1 MKESGRAMF
10 EWYYTRNKEQCGPVN
25 STQLKE
31 LAAQGEL
38 LPTDLVWKDGM
49 TQWVSAATLKSLFA
63 EPSAPTPLAH
73 AAPKAAPTR
82 HAVAAVAQPAVAT
95 AAAITPAA
103 AAVSESIPYY
113 SPTIDMTAQ
122 VIASLRGFPH
132 LTGARG
138 EFPLS
143 EEQLKQLALTARLR
157 APVRR
162 AAALYLVLFISGLL
176 FSAAYLTFFLLISS
190 RFGAAMGGMPP
201 EMAGEIVLW
210 LGIVAGLSV
219 LSLFASRA
227 TYRCQIWAP
236 ITMIVQF
243 GGWIL
248 YIIYVFV
255 SSYRSF
261 GGTQPEAVI
270 FVLFSLIPPAIF
282 LTMSILALTHI
293 KRFVRRPL
301 WMVHLLVQSGV

>member
-1 MKESGRAMF
+1 MF
-10 EWYYTRNKEQCGPVN
+10 EWYYTRNKEPCGPVN

-49 TQWVSAATLKSLFA
+49 VEWVSAATLKSLFA
-63 EPSAPTPLAH
+63 AAGAPTRTAH
-73 AAPKAAPTR
+73 AAPAQVARHPTSPV
-82 HAVAAVAQPAVAT
+82 AQTTVAASPIA
-95 AAAITPAA
+95 PAA
-103 AAVSESIPYY
+103 AASQAIAYY

-122 VIASLRGFPH
+122 VIAALRGFPP

-138 EFPLS
+138 EYPLS

-162 AAALYLVLFISGLL
+162 AAALYFVLFISGLL
-176 FSAAYLTFFLLISS
+176 FSAAYLVFFLMISS

-227 TYRCQIWAP
+227 TYRCQIWGP

-248 YIIYVFV
+248 YIFYAFV

-261 GGTQPEAVI
+261 GGTQPEVVI
-270 FVLFSLIPPAIF
+270 FMLFSLIPPAIF

>member
-1 MKESGRAMF
+1 MF
-10 EWYYTRNKEQCGPVN
+10 EWYYTRNKEPYGPVN

-49 TQWVSAATLKSLFA
+49 TDWVSAATLKSLFA
-63 EPSAPTPLAH
+63 ATGAPTPVAH
-73 AAPKAAPTR
+73 AAAPAPVTRHSVSAVQASVTVPTVAPAAPS
-82 HAVAAVAQPAVAT
+82 Q
-95 AAAITPAA
+95 AIA
-103 AAVSESIPYY
+103 YY
-113 SPTIDMTAQ
+113 SHTTDMTAQ
-122 VIASLRGFPH
+122 VIAALRGFPP

-162 AAALYLVLFISGLL
+162 AAALYFVLFIGGLL

-190 RFGAAMGGMPP
+190 RFGAARGGMPP
-201 EMAGEIVLW
+201 ELAGEIMLW
-210 LGIVAGLSV
+210 LGIVVGLSV

-227 TYRCQIWAP
+227 TYRCQIWGP

-243 GGWIL
+243 SGWIL
-248 YIIYVFV
+248 YIIYTWV

-282 LTMSILALTHI
+282 LTMSILALTHS

-301 WMVHLLVQSGV
+301 WMVHLLVQSGC